1 MVVEL
6 RLLVTIA
13 SQTRPPASY
22 LSSSMAI
29 EVSTVFPV
37 AILMRK
43 IGPLA
48 LSHTRFVTLL
58 H

>member
-1 MVVEL
+1 MAM

-22 LSSSMAI
+22 PSRRLAI
-29 EVSTVFPV
+29 KVSTVCPV
-37 AILMRK
+37 ASLMHV